1 MDHLPIEIFEYIC
14 DYLPFNDLF
23 QLAKLRKCSDF
34 YIIQRIN
41 NTSFNSFDTMHK
53 FHSLQLQREYTL
65 QFQPF
70 TINSLHG
77 YNTHDTLYMNPS
89 NKIEVSVSHS
99 DVLSQS
105 DELVSR
111 DMFIDIFIKQV
122 NDLKKHYFGSTDFQV
137 ILERNKT

>member
-1 MDHLPIEIFEYIC
+1 
-14 DYLPFNDLF
+14 
-23 QLAKLRKCSDF
+23 
-34 YIIQRIN
+34 
-41 NTSFNSFDTMHK
+41 
-53 FHSLQLQREYTL
+53 
-65 QFQPF
+65 
-70 TINSLHG
+70 
-77 YNTHDTLYMNPS
+77 MNPS
-89 NKIEVSVSHS
+89 NTIEVSVSHS